1 MLKTPR
7 PRARGFTLVELLVV
21 VAVIGLVMLLAL
33 PNVST
38 WLQNTQIRNA
48 AEATVSGL
56 QIART
61 DALRRNRQVR
71 FSFVDTLDAGCSL
84 SAAGSSWVVSLADPT
99 GKCDVDASDT
109 VDPFTVQK
117 HSGQDGSPNATI
129 NSSADTV
136 TFGGLGAALAAVQ
149 ITVANPAGGACQTA
163 AGPMRCLQVNVSAS
177 GSVRMCD
184 PAVSDAADP
193 RKC

>member
-1 MLKTPR
+1 MLTLLR
-7 PRARGFTLVELLVV
+7 PRMRGFTLVELLVV
-21 VAVIGLVMLLAL
+21 VAVIGLVMMLGL
-33 PNVST
+33 PNIST

-61 DALRRNRQVR
+61 EALRRNRQVR
-71 FSFVDTLDAGCSL
+71 FSIVDSLEAGCNL
-84 SAAGSSWVVSLADPT
+84 AANGKNWVVSLADPT
-99 GKCDVDASDT
+99 GKCNVDASDT

-117 HSGQDGSPNATI
+117 RSGQDGSPNVTI
-129 NSSADTV
+129 NSSADTI
-136 TFGGLGAALAAVQ
+136 TFGGLGAALAAAQ

-163 AGPMRCLQVNVSAS
+163 AGPMRCLQINVSAS

-184 PAVSDAADP
+184 PAVGDPADP

>member
-21 VAVIGLVMLLAL
+21 VAVIGLVMMLGL
-33 PNVST
+33 PNIST

-56 QIART
+56 QIARGE
-61 DALRRNRQVR
+61 ALRRNRQVR
-71 FSFVDTLDAGCSL
+71 FNLVDTLDAACNL
-84 SAAGSSWVVSLADPT
+84 SANGKSWVVSLADPT
-99 GKCDVDASDT
+99 GKCNVDASDT
-109 VDPFTVQK
+109 VDPLIVQK
-117 HSGQDGSPNATI
+117 RSGDDGSPNVTI
-129 NSSADTV
+129 NSSSDTV
-136 TFGGLGAALAAVQ
+136 IFGGLGAALAAVQ

-163 AGPMRCLQVNVSAS
+163 AGPMRCLQINVSAS